1 MKVIRKYHYLC
12 AQDRR
17 LITRILLHYS
27 LRILHLAPRMNILA
41 ISAINPTGAQPDKN
55 GAPPGV
61 SSAPRSRLF
70 FHFRSALRTLFTSAL
85 RAPGLPGALRS
96 TLYKDKCSALRQSLS
111 LRAPVNLCLVT
122 PKRPSRSLKH
132 FPQL

>member
-1 MKVIRKYHYLC
+1 MKVIRKYHSLS

-70 FHFRSALRTLFTSAL
+70 FHFRSALRTVFTS
-85 RAPGLPGALRS
+85 S
-96 TLYKDKCSALRQSLS
+96 SALQAYLA
-111 LRAPVNLCLVT
+111 LCVLPFIKINAP
-122 PKRPSRSLKH
+122 RSGKAYRSAL
-132 FPQL
+132 Q